1 LAARFAA
8 SVAIRRRIELKIEQ
22 IDHVALTVK
31 DQARSIDWYHDVLGL
46 ERRHAGVW
54 GDVPAM
60 MCAGETC
67 VALFRA
73 YSPEPNAPPDHNTIA
88 MRHLAFKVDRAN
100 FEQAQQE
107 LKARGIEFEFQDHMI
122 SHSIYFNDPD
132 GHQIELTTY
141 DVE

>member
-1 LAARFAA
+1 
-8 SVAIRRRIELKIEQ
+8 
-22 IDHVALTVK
+22 
-31 DQARSIDWYHDVLGL
+31 
-46 ERRHAGVW
+46 
-54 GDVPAM
+54 
-60 MCAGETC
+60 
-67 VALFRA
+67 
-73 YSPEPNAPPDHNTIA
+73 